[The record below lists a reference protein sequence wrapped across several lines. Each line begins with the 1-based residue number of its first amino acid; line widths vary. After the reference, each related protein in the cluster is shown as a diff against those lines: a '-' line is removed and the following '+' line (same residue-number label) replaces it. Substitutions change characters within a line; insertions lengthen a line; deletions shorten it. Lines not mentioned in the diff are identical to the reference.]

1 MFLLQQEDYF
11 VESIKPIFIF
21 YFFIF
26 TTICSRQKSGD
37 QLKQKKERE
46 RERERKEIQTDRQT
60 DRQIGLNSQFM
71 EKLLSVHKGTERET
85 EKAGKERV
93 LIGRHKP
100 KYTKVNRLE

>member
-1 MFLLQQEDYF
+1 MRRRSIATKLGKF
-11 VESIKPIFIF
+11 VP
-21 YFFIF
+21 FF
-26 TTICSRQKSGD
+26 D
-37 QLKQKKERE
+37 E

-71 EKLLSVHKGTERET
+71 EKLLSVHIGTERET

>member
-37 QLKQKKERE
+37 QLKQKKDRE
-46 RERERKEIQTDRQT
+46 REREKRNTNRQTDRQT
-60 DRQIGLNSQFM
+60 DRLEQSIHGKTSFR
-71 EKLLSVHKGTERET
+71 SYRDRERDRE
-85 EKAGKERV
+85 G
-93 LIGRHKP
+93 G
-100 KYTKVNRLE
+100 

>member
-37 QLKQKKERE
+37 QLKQKKEKE
-46 RERERKEIQTDRQT
+46 REREKRNTNRQT

-71 EKLLSVHKGTERET
+71 EKLLSVHIGTERET

>member
-60 DRQIGLNSQFM
+60 DRLEQSIHGKTSFR
-71 EKLLSVHKGTERET
+71 SYRDRERDRE
-85 EKAGKERV
+85 G
-93 LIGRHKP
+93 G
-100 KYTKVNRLE
+100 

>member
-46 RERERKEIQTDRQT
+46 REKRNTNRQT

-71 EKLLSVHKGTERET
+71 EKLLSVHIGTERET

>member
-46 RERERKEIQTDRQT
+46 REKRNTNRQT
-60 DRQIGLNSQFM
+60 DRLEQSIHGKTSFR
-71 EKLLSVHKGTERET
+71 SYRDRERDRE
-85 EKAGKERV
+85 G
-93 LIGRHKP
+93 G
-100 KYTKVNRLE
+100 